1 MKASEFSLFDNTE
14 RKESQTGF
22 AHSIL
27 QTEIV
32 KFSEI
37 TVQSVIHSSGI
48 LQVKSELSES
58 LRQAGL

>member
-37 TVQSVIHSSGI
+37 TVQSVIHSSCI
-48 LQVKSELSES
+48 LQIKSV
-58 LRQAGL
+58 